1 MSDLQS
7 EPPVEK
13 SSVEDGFSGAINP
26 LAPVS
31 TDPPETTPTEQ
42 ELPHTPEDTQPPQG

>member
-7 EPPVEK
+7 EPPVEE
-13 SSVEDGFSGAINP
+13 SSVENGFSGAI
-26 LAPVS
+26 PVS

-42 ELPHTPEDTQPPQG
+42 ESSHTPEDTQTSQG